1 MKKILIIEDDPVILL
16 GLKDELSS
24 EYEIKEAGNGSLG
37 IEIALKEKPD
47 LIILD
52 ILLPDI
58 SGLLV
63 CQEIRTSGIDSAII
77 MLTALSQINDKV
89 KGLEAGADDYLTK
102 PFSLPELKARLKA
115 LLRRSA
121 ELASVEKYK
130 DSSLDID
137 FKKYTASRNK
147 KSLKLSVL
155 EFNLLR
161 FLILRKGDVVSRQ
174 ELLQRVW
181 GYHNNPFTRT
191 VDVYVLSLRKKIGKE
206 YLKTVHGLGYRF
218 IPKIP
223 KLPTSPQ
230 Y

>member
-1 MKKILIIEDDPVILL
+1 MRKILIIEDDPVILL

-24 EYEIKEAGNGSLG
+24 EYEIKEAENGSLG

-63 CQEIRTSGIDSAII
+63 CQEIRARGIDSVII
-77 MLTALSQINDKV
+77 MLTALSQVNDKV

-115 LLRRSA
+115 LLRRRD
-121 ELASVEKYK
+121 ELASVERYK

-161 FLILRKGDVVSRQ
+161 FLILQKGDVVSRQ

-223 KLPTSPQ
+223 TSPQ